1 VRRPLLLLA
10 TGGALAASVAAAV
23 DCPSCGGPPT
33 LAIAGAGLYAVLL
46 IAALVREEHV
56 AVRFTFMAVSGFH
69 LGLVCAMASRGGAC
83 PPCLATAA
91 CAFAATA
98 LALARD
104 RRSWPSLPV
113 VLPWTAALG
122 LLAAPPAPLDDFPPH
137 TRIVAYTRVDCSYC
151 DDLRDRVLPE
161 ATRGLDVEVV
171 YREAAAAEF
180 VRRAPTLLLS
190 RGRRY
195 RVMEGLPTVDRLREE
210 LAQIGGS
217 RP

>member
-1 VRRPLLLLA
+1 MRRLLLLLS

-23 DCPSCGGPPT
+23 DCPSCGGPPA
-33 LAIAGAGLYAVLL
+33 LAIAGAGLYSALL
-46 IAALVREEHV
+46 LATLLAEERP
-56 AVRFTFMAVSGFH
+56 AVRFAYMAASGIH
-69 LGLVCAMASRGGAC
+69 LGLICAMASRGAAC
-83 PPCLATAA
+83 PLCLATAA

-104 RRSWPSLPV
+104 RRSWPALPV
-113 VLPWTAALG
+113 VWPWAAAIG
-122 LLAAPPAPLDDFPPH
+122 LLAAPPAPPAEFPPH
-137 TRIVAYTRVDCSYC
+137 TRIVAYTRSDCPYC

-171 YREAAAAEF
+171 FRDAAAADF

-195 RVMEGLPTVDRLREE
+195 RLLEGLPSVDRLREE
-210 LAQIGGS
+210 LSAIGGP